1 MIKRSRGVADKMNK
15 GVTFLMKKNKIDVV
29 MGNGKLISP
38 TKLEVTGA
46 DGKKQTLE
54 AKNIIIATGARAR
67 ELPSLKFDG
76 KKIIEYRKAMS
87 LENQPKSLIVV
98 GSGAIGTEF
107 AYFYNSIGTKVT
119 IVEFLPR
126 IVPVEDE
133 EVSKELRKE
142 FQKARYY
149 DYDQQRSYQCGHKW

>member
-1 MIKRSRGVADKMNK
+1 
-15 GVTFLMKKNKIDVV
+15 
-29 MGNGKLISP
+29 NGKLISP
-38 TKLEVTGA
+38 TKLEVTSA

-54 AKNIIIATGARAR
+54 AKNIIICTGARAR
-67 ELPSLKFDG
+67 ELPALKLDG

-87 LENQPKSLIVV
+87 LTDQPKSIIVV

-133 EVSKELRKE
+133 EVSKELEKS
-142 FQKARYY
+142 FK
-149 DYDQQRSYQCGHKW
+149 K